1 MRRLNHS
8 TAPLTFPR
16 YWWDVAARTLLA
28 SAGGFV
34 VSSAFFGALAAVFST
49 LGWMST
55 AEAVQLTTMPG
66 FLVWCIL
73 AMYAFHKRCLLTTAG
88 VFSVGTAASLIVFC
102 LAR

>member
-1 MRRLNHS
+1 MRRSNNS
-8 TAPLTFPR
+8 AAPPAFPR
-16 YWWDVAARTLLA
+16 YWWNVAARTLLA

-34 VSSAFFGALAAVFST
+34 VSSAFFGALAAAFST
-49 LGWMST
+49 LDWMST

-73 AMYAFHKRCLLTTAG
+73 AMYAFHERCLLTTAR
-88 VFSVGTAASLIVFC
+88 VFSAGTAASLIVFY